1 VRISAKGGEEVEQQL
16 CCRRKKNPMDP
27 RKDRPLLPGAAPDF
41 EYSQERFR
49 SMVQNSSDIVSLLS
63 EDGTILFESPSI
75 ETVLGFATD
84 ELIGQNAFDYIH
96 PDDREAVHA
105 RFVMA
110 ITEGKGIASYYRFM
124 NAAGSWRWMESVAT
138 NKLDHPEL
146 RAMVVNSRDVTER
159 KHTEDLLRETNQA
172 LTSMVA
178 ELRAS
183 EERFSKAFNSN
194 PHPMSITTLD
204 EGRFIS
210 VNERFISA
218 IGMSRE
224 ELIGKTTY
232 DLHWWPQPESRETV
246 LSTVRTRGWIP
257 PIEFKLRLKSGER
270 TISWTAQVIELA
282 GQSCLLNSAEDIT
295 DRKRTEEEQL
305 QLQAALQ
312 KSALEWRLTFD
323 AVDSPMLLLDSQ
335 CRVVRLNR
343 AARDLSGKSYW
354 EVKGHIVYE
363 IGPRQPWQKAAELG
377 RLIAQ
382 SRSSYSAQIYDG
394 EAEKTWEITGGVF
407 SGSGVDDRIIIV
419 ARDVTPTVL
428 LQDSLRRSETMSAMG
443 ALVAGV
449 AHEVR
454 NPLFSISATLDAFE
468 ARFGEKEEH
477 RRYVGVL
484 RTELDRLN
492 QLMQDLLE
500 YGRPTSL
507 ELTRR
512 PLSDAIQQAVASCSS
527 LAQRAQV
534 RLDNTF
540 SVAFSPI
547 MMDVRRMAQVFH
559 NLIENAIQHSKPG
572 DTVEVAGEEFTH
584 GGRLWIDCSIADMG
598 PGFRDE
604 DLPRLFEPFF
614 TKRRGGTGLGL
625 SIVQKIVE
633 EHGGRIW
640 ASNRPGGGAVMK
652 LRLKAPSN
660 PADKVSS
667 EANPAGPAGP
677 TEA

>member
-1 VRISAKGGEEVEQQL
+1 MN
-16 CCRRKKNPMDP
+16 RRKDEPP
-27 RKDRPLLPGAAPDF
+27 LPGAAHESF

-49 SMVQNSSDIVSLLS
+49 SMVQNSSDIVSLLAQ
-63 EDGTILFESPSI
+63 DGTILFESPSI
-75 ETVLGFATD
+75 ETVLGFEPD
-84 ELIGQNAFDYIH
+84 ELIGQNAFSYIH
-96 PDDREAVHA
+96 PDDREEVRA
-105 RFVMA
+105 RFASA
-110 ITEGKGIASYYRFM
+110 ISEGKGKANYYRFR
-124 NAAGSWRWMESVAT
+124 NAAGDWRWMESVAT
-138 NKLDHPEL
+138 NQLDHPEVGAL
-146 RAMVVNSRDVTER
+146 VINSRDVTER
-159 KHTEDLLRETNQA
+159 KLAEDLLRDTNQT
-172 LTSMVA
+172 LTELVA

-210 VNERFISA
+210 INERFLSA
-218 IGMSRE
+218 VGMSRE
-224 ELIGKTTY
+224 ELIGKTTS
-232 DLHWWPQPESRETV
+232 DLKWWPQPDSRENM
-246 LSTVRTRGWIP
+246 LSTVRARGWMP
-257 PIEFKLRLKSGER
+257 PVEFKLKLKSGER
-270 TISWTAQVIELA
+270 TISWTAQLIELA
-282 GQSCLLNSAEDIT
+282 GQPCLLNSAEDIS
-295 DRKRTEEEQL
+295 DRKIAEEEQL

-343 AARDLSGKSYW
+343 AARDMSGKGYW
-354 EVKGHIVYE
+354 EVKGHMVDE

-377 RLIAQ
+377 RLIVQ
-382 SRSSYSAQIYDG
+382 SRSSYSALVVDSDV
-394 EAEKTWEITGGVF
+394 EKTWEITGGVF
-407 SGSGVDDRIIIV
+407 SGSDVDDRIIIV
-419 ARDVTPTVL
+419 ARDVTATVL

-477 RRYVGVL
+477 RRYIGVL

-507 ELTRR
+507 ELARR
-512 PLSDAIQQAVASCSS
+512 PLSDAINQAVVSCSS
-527 LAQRAQV
+527 LAERAQV
-534 RLDNTF
+534 TIDNRF
-540 SVAFSPI
+540 AAQSSPI
-547 MMDVRRMAQVFH
+547 MMDGRRMAQVFH

-572 DTVEVAGEEFTH
+572 QTVEVDGEEFIH
-584 GGRLWIDCSIADMG
+584 GGRLWIDCSITDMG

-633 EHGGRIW
+633 EHGGKIW
-640 ASNRPGGGAVMK
+640 ASNRPGGGAIMK
-652 LRLKAPSN
+652 MRFQAPSSR
-660 PADKVSS
+660 PDSGGDEVIDR
-667 EANPAGPAGP
+667 ERGPSPRGGMDGK
-677 TEA
+677 EQGLDSRR

>member
-1 VRISAKGGEEVEQQL
+1 M
-16 CCRRKKNPMDP
+16 NPS
-27 RKDRPLLPGAAPDF
+27 KDQAPLTGAAHDSF

-49 SMVQNSSDIVSLLS
+49 SMVQNSSDIVSLLA

-75 ETVLGFATD
+75 ESVLGFTPD
-84 ELIGQNAFDYIH
+84 ELIGQNVFSYIH
-96 PDDREAVHA
+96 SDDREAVHNRFA
-105 RFVMA
+105 RA
-110 ITEGKGIASYYRFM
+110 IAEGKGTANYYRFRD
-124 NAAGSWRWMESVAT
+124 AAGNWRWMESVAT

-146 RAMVVNSRDVTER
+146 RAVVVNSRDVTER
-159 KHTEDLLRETNQA
+159 KLTEDLLRETNQA

-183 EERFSKAFNSN
+183 EERFSKAFHSN

-210 VNERFISA
+210 VNEQFISA
-218 IGMSRE
+218 VGMSRE
-224 ELIGKTTY
+224 ELIGKTTS
-232 DLHWWPQPESRETV
+232 DLHWWPQPQSREAL
-246 LSTVRTRGWIP
+246 LSTMRTRGWVP
-257 PIEFKLRLKSGER
+257 PTEFKIKLKSGER
-270 TISWTAQVIELA
+270 TISWTAQLIELA
-282 GQSCLLNSAEDIT
+282 GQPCLLNSAEDIT

-323 AVDSPMLLLDSQ
+323 AVDAPMLLLDSQ
-335 CRVVRLNR
+335 CRVIRLNR

-354 EVKGHIVYE
+354 EVKGHIVDE
-363 IGPRQPWQKAAELG
+363 IGPKEPWQKAAELG

-382 SRSSYSAQIYDG
+382 TRSSYSAQIYDG
-394 EAEKTWEITGGVF
+394 EAEKTWEITGSVF
-407 SGSGVDDRIIIV
+407 SGSGIDDRIVIV
-419 ARDVTPTVL
+419 ARDVTATVL

-507 ELTRR
+507 DFTRR
-512 PLSDAIQQAVASCSS
+512 PLSDAIQQAVISCSS
-527 LAQRAQV
+527 LAERAQV
-534 RLDNTF
+534 TIDNRF
-540 SVAFSPI
+540 SAGFAPI

-572 DTVEVAGEEFTH
+572 HTVDVTGEEFNH
-584 GGRLWIDCSIADMG
+584 AGRLWLDCTIADMG

-640 ASNRPGGGAVMK
+640 AGNRPGGGAVMK
-652 LRLKAPSN
+652 LRFKAPSN
-660 PADKVSS
+660 PT
-667 EANPAGPAGP
+667 EPATDYLTSAEPATRP
-677 TEA
+677 TET

>member
-1 VRISAKGGEEVEQQL
+1 
-16 CCRRKKNPMDP
+16 
-27 RKDRPLLPGAAPDF
+27 
-41 EYSQERFR
+41 
-49 SMVQNSSDIVSLLS
+49 MVQNSSDIVSLLA
-63 EDGTILFESPSI
+63 EDGTILFQSPSI
-75 ETVLGFATD
+75 ESVLGFKPD
-84 ELIGQNAFDYIH
+84 ELVGKNAFNYIH
-96 PDDREAVHA
+96 PDDRDAVRSRLA
-105 RFVMA
+105 NA
-110 ITEGKGIASYYRFM
+110 ISEGKGIANYYRFM
-124 NAAGSWRWMESVAT
+124 NASGDWRWMESVAT

-146 RAMVVNSRDVTER
+146 RAVVVNSRDVTER
-159 KHTEDLLRETNQA
+159 KLAEDLLHETNQA
-172 LTSMVA
+172 LTAMLA

-183 EERFSKAFNSN
+183 EERFSKAFNSS
-194 PHPMSITTLD
+194 PHPMSITTLE

-210 VNERFISA
+210 VNERFISSV
-218 IGMSRE
+218 GMSRE
-224 ELIGKTTY
+224 ELIGKTTS
-232 DLHWWPQPESRETV
+232 DLKWWQQPEARDRM
-246 LSTVRTRGWIP
+246 LSTVRARGWMP
-257 PIEFKLRLKSGER
+257 PFEFKMKAKGAER
-270 TISWTAQVIELA
+270 TISLTAQLIELG
-282 GQSCLLNSAEDIT
+282 GQQCLLNTAEDIT
-295 DRKRTEEEQL
+295 DKKRADEEQL

-354 EVKGHIVYE
+354 EVKGHMVDE

-377 RLIAQ
+377 RLIVQ
-382 SRSSYSAQIYDG
+382 SHSSYSAQVSDA

-407 SGSGVDDRIIIV
+407 SGSDVDDRIIIV
-419 ARDVTPTVL
+419 ARDVTATVL

-477 RRYVGVL
+477 RRYTAVL
-484 RTELDRLN
+484 RSELDRLN

-500 YGRPTSL
+500 YGRPSSL
-507 ELTRR
+507 ELARR
-512 PLSDAIQQAVASCSS
+512 PLSEAINQAAISCSS

-534 RLDNTF
+534 TISNRF
-540 SVAFSPI
+540 SAKITPV
-547 MMDVRRMAQVFH
+547 MMDNRRMGQVFH

-572 DTVEVAGEEFTH
+572 QSVDIDGEEVLQ
-584 GGRLWIDCSIADMG
+584 GGRLCVDCTVADMG
-598 PGFRDE
+598 PGFREE

-633 EHGGRIW
+633 EHGGKIW
-640 ASNRPGGGAVMK
+640 ASNRQEGGAVMR
-652 LRLKAPSN
+652 LRFKVP
-660 PADKVSS
+660 PAQSGR
-667 EANPAGPAGP
+667 PAAR
-677 TEA
+677 